1 MFLWG
6 ADKSTLGTGVGHN
19 ASPSPS
25 PIKEQF
31 CPSHVAQILFFVFI
45 SRFEKAHYEYIA
57 SLSGDLEDWECEG
70 RYFKEHCERKA
81 HFELSVKQWIE
92 NTRQRSETRDGQ
104 EIRPEDSV
112 SSASS
117 HRSRTSSSVSFKQ
130 LKAKESLARLKM
142 EQLKEKQELLRK
154 EEEMNLER
162 QILEAKYELE
172 QASLQ
177 VKIIEGDN
185 SVIGDALPQMSK
197 QPGPSI
203 GELNSKHVI
212 EPKVRDFKVLT
223 GTKLNEDNDD
233 VICRSL
239 LNPCAKEFSYPA
251 VKADSELSCSN
262 TVNSDVAIVEDV
274 LDKLGSTIRQG
285 FALPKP
291 DLSTFN
297 GNPMEY
303 WSFIRSFEN
312 TIERNA

>member
-1 MFLWG
+1 MKRIANNQLEKFRLIFSRCTNR
-6 ADKSTLGTGVGHN
+6 D
-19 ASPSPS
+19 
-25 PIKEQF
+25 
-31 CPSHVAQILFFVFI
+31 VA
-45 SRFEKAHYEYIA
+45 
-57 SLSGDLEDWECEG
+57 
-70 RYFKEHCERKA
+70 
-81 HFELSVKQWIE
+81 
-92 NTRQRSETRDGQ
+92 
-104 EIRPEDSV
+104 P
-112 SSASS
+112 
-117 HRSRTSSSVSFKQ
+117 
-130 LKAKESLARLKM
+130 
-142 EQLKEKQELLRK
+142 LRK
-154 EEEMNLER
+154 EEEMKLER
-162 QILEAKYELE
+162 QILEEKYELE

-177 VKIIEGDN
+177 VRIIEEDN

-203 GELNSKHVI
+203 GELNSKHAI
-212 EPKVRDFKVLT
+212 EPKVKDFKSLT
-223 GTKLNEDNDD
+223 GTKLDEDEDNDD

-239 LNPCAKEFSYPA
+239 LNPCAKEFSYMYPA

-312 TIERNA
+312 TIERNASNESEKLMYLLKYTTGEAKKTIECCVVMDPSKGYQTARKFRIQLPPIT